1 MDDAPFELMYRRPK
15 AERHEN
21 ITAVLDDILIRLEEL
36 EEAVE
41 GLKNE

>member
-21 ITAVLDDILIRLEEL
+21 LTAVLDDILIRLEEL

-41 GLKNE
+41 ELKTE

>member
-15 AERHEN
+15 SEHHEN
-21 ITAVLDDILIRLEEL
+21 LTAVLDDILIRLEEL

-41 GLKNE
+41 ELKTE